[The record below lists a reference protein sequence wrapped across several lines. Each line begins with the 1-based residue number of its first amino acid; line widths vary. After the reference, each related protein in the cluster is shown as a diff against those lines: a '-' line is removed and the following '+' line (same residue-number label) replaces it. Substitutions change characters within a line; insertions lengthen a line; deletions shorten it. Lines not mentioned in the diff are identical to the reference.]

1 MSRPLEEAV
10 AIEQAHK
17 EKQKELKQGRRVK
30 FADPEPW
37 PRPVDGAAVA
47 TAVARAIG
55 HYVAA
60 PTAAA
65 DTAALWALHTHM
77 VDAFDISP
85 RLAVVSVVKGCGK
98 TLLFNVLAA
107 LVRRPKTTGSV
118 SPASLFRAVEKHQP
132 TFLIDEAGKFL
143 QPNSE
148 FHGLIT
154 QGYGKGFT
162 VMRTLG
168 DSHEL
173 VEFNVYSAVALA
185 KIGRFP
191 SDIEDR
197 SIVVTLQRKL
207 RTEVTHN
214 FGHGRHPEVDKLKR
228 MLMRWCADNAEA
240 VAAADPNMGALFN
253 RVADVWR
260 PLYQIADVL
269 GGDWPRRVCAAAVAL
284 TPKDDDA
291 EEELIRLL
299 TDIRDIF
306 AAEKADKL
314 SSAVLTN
321 KLVELEGRGWA
332 EYGKSEK
339 PLTQHRLAA
348 LLRPLL
354 VIPESVGANRLK
366 GYLLVRL
373 ADAFARYIGHLAAPG
388 SSEPLNRSSPSAAG
402 TSATFQ
408 SAQAKQKERSENAR
422 NHCGPGGRA
431 DERFEGRNTG
441 GSGGNGRAKFVCEHC
456 GGRETPDQFIRPH
469 LLSGGQHW
477 LHVGCKDGWL
487 IQKTH

>member
-1 MSRPLEEAV
+1 MSRLLDEAV

-30 FADPEPW
+30 FADTEPW

-47 TAVARAIG
+47 AAVSSAISY
-55 HYVAA
+55 YVAA
-60 PTAAA
+60 PVTAA
-65 DTAALWALHTHM
+65 DTFALWALHTHM
-77 VDAFDISP
+77 VEAFDISP
-85 RLAVVSVVKGCGK
+85 RLAVVSVTKGCGK
-98 TLLFNVLAA
+98 TLLFHVLAA

-118 SPASLFRAVEKHQP
+118 SPASLFRAVEKHAP

-168 DSHEL
+168 NSHEL

-207 RTEVTHN
+207 RTEVTHS
-214 FGHGRHPEVDKLKR
+214 FGYGRHPEVDKLKR
-228 MLMRWCADNAEA
+228 MVVRWCADHSEA
-240 VAAADPNMGALFN
+240 VAAADPDMGDLLN

-260 PLYQIADVL
+260 PLYQIAGAL
-269 GGDWPRRVCAAAVAL
+269 GGDWPKRVRDAAAAL
-284 TPKDDDA
+284 VPKNDDA
-291 EEELIRLL
+291 EEELIKLL
-299 TDIRDIF
+299 TDISSIF
-306 AAEKADKL
+306 DAEKVDWL

-321 KLVELEGRGWA
+321 TLVELEGRGWA
-332 EYGKSEK
+332 EYGKAEK
-339 PLTQHRLAA
+339 PLTQNRLAA

-354 VIPESVGANRLK
+354 IFPKAARDGAKVLK
-366 GYLLVRL
+366 GYRRDQFD
-373 ADAFARYIGHLAAPG
+373 DAFRRYLGAPWG
-388 SSEPLNRSSPSAAG
+388 SFGDCN
-402 TSATFQ
+402 
-408 SAQAKQKERSENAR
+408 
-422 NHCGPGGRA
+422 
-431 DERFEGRNTG
+431 RNTETKQADQALTPVSDRNTVSVENEPNPLKQAECFGVSVAKG
-441 GSGGNGRAKFVCEHC
+441 GSRGNGR
-456 GGRETPDQFIRPH
+456 R
-469 LLSGGQHW
+469 LLMGTSITAPT
-477 LHVGCKDGWL
+477 VS
-487 IQKTH
+487 

>member
-1 MSRPLEEAV
+1 MSRPLDEAV

-17 EKQKELKQGRRVK
+17 EKQKELRQGRRVK

-37 PRPVDGAAVA
+37 PRSVDGAAVA
-47 TAVARAIG
+47 AAVSSAISY
-55 HYVAA
+55 YVAA
-60 PTAAA
+60 PTTAA
-65 DTAALWALHTHM
+65 DTFALWALHTHM
-77 VDAFDISP
+77 VEAFDISP
-85 RLAVVSVVKGCGK
+85 RLAVVSVTKGCGK
-98 TLLFNVLAA
+98 TLLFRVLAA

-118 SPASLFRAVEKHQP
+118 SPASLFRAVEKHAP

-207 RTEVTHN
+207 RTEITHS
-214 FGHGRHPEVDKLKR
+214 FSHGRHPEVDKLKR
-228 MLMRWCADNAEA
+228 MVVRWCADSSEA
-240 VAAADPNMGALFN
+240 VAAADPDMGDLFN

-269 GGDWPRRVCAAAVAL
+269 GGDWPKRVRDAAAAL
-284 TPKDDDA
+284 VLQDDDA

-299 TDIRDIF
+299 ADIRSIF
-306 AAEKADKL
+306 DAEKTDWL

-321 KLVELEGRGWA
+321 ALVELEGRGWA
-332 EYGKSEK
+332 EYGKAEK
-339 PLTQHRLAA
+339 PLTQNRLASAAAATHDRPKGRARRRKGAQGLSARSVRRSLAA
-348 LLRPLL
+348 LL
-354 VIPESVGANRLK
+354 
-366 GYLLVRL
+366 VRL
-373 ADAFARYIGHLAAPG
+373 RG
-388 SSEPLNRSSPSAAG
+388 STTATPQQAYCRKHFYRSSTATSGASVAVEKYEPNPWGQAIVAVLRLLRGEAGVTVAHPPTG
-402 TSATFQ
+402 TSITAPTV
-408 SAQAKQKERSENAR
+408 R
-422 NHCGPGGRA
+422 
-431 DERFEGRNTG
+431 
-441 GSGGNGRAKFVCEHC
+441 
-456 GGRETPDQFIRPH
+456 
-469 LLSGGQHW
+469 
-477 LHVGCKDGWL
+477 
-487 IQKTH
+487 

>member
-1 MSRPLEEAV
+1 MKPSPLSKRTRKSRRSSSKDGGSNLPTPSRGRVRWTEQPWLPRYRS
-10 AIEQAHK
+10 AIS
-17 EKQKELKQGRRVK
+17 
-30 FADPEPW
+30 
-37 PRPVDGAAVA
+37 
-47 TAVARAIG
+47 

-60 PTAAA
+60 PATAA
-65 DTAALWALHTHM
+65 DTFALWALHTHM
-77 VDAFDISP
+77 VEAFDISP
-85 RLAVVSVVKGCGK
+85 RLAVVSVTKGCGK
-98 TLLFNVLAA
+98 TLLFRVLAA

-118 SPASLFRAVEKHQP
+118 SPASLFRAVEKHAP

-207 RTEVTHN
+207 RTEITHS
-214 FGHGRHPEVDKLKR
+214 FSHGRHPEVDKLKR
-228 MLMRWCADNAEA
+228 MVVRWCADSSEA
-240 VAAADPNMGALFN
+240 IAAADPDMGDLFN

-269 GGDWPRRVCAAAVAL
+269 GGDWPKRVRDAAAAL
-284 TPKDDDA
+284 VLQDDDA

-299 TDIRDIF
+299 ADIRSIF
-306 AAEKADKL
+306 DAEKTDWL

-321 KLVELEGRGWA
+321 ALVELEGRGWA
-332 EYGKSEK
+332 EYGKAEK
-339 PLTQHRLAA
+339 PLTQNRLAR
-348 LLRPLL
+348 LLRPLKI
-354 VIPESVGANRLK
+354 VPVDARDGAKVSK
-366 GYLLVRL
+366 GYRRDQFEE
-373 ADAFARYIGHLAAPG
+373 AWRRYFAASGAPQPQHRYKPTAASTSTAFSTATSGASVAV
-388 SSEPLNRSSPSAAG
+388 EKCEKPLGPSDCCGVAV
-402 TSATFQ
+402 
-408 SAQAKQKERSENAR
+408 AK
-422 NHCGPGGRA
+422 
-431 DERFEGRNTG
+431 G
-441 GSGGNGRAKFVCEHC
+441 GSRGNGRPP
-456 GGRETPDQFIRPH
+456 PDGYEYYGPD
-469 LLSGGQHW
+469 GQ
-477 LHVGCKDGWL
+477 LRVSK
-487 IQKTH
+487 KYV